1 MTNDDQQ
8 ILDFIQQQLA
18 WVAAQELILAKI
30 EGKLRAM
37 RELAACR
44 LAKEMTF
51 SEVQQLNA
59 TLEKL
64 QQEVQALEN
73 ELDKSTLH

>member
-1 MTNDDQQ
+1 MTNDEQQ

-37 RELAACR
+37 RELAAYR

-51 SEVQQLNA
+51 SEVQHLNA

-64 QQEVQALEN
+64 QQEVEALEN